1 MESEKKNCIS
11 PWTALILGLCGVIIS
26 AIIVGGILAY
36 KAIDK
41 VENQD
46 ELIDLLCQSLE
57 DERGGKFS
65 CDR

>member
-36 KAIDK
+36 KALDK

-57 DERGGKFS
+57 DERGSKIS